1 MSALNFLPFGRT
13 KKQPRKLRRQQP
25 RSLWNKYFL
34 NLEKLEDRITP
45 STEVWHA
52 TLPSTPTDFTG
63 DDAKILSL
71 PQFDTQG
78 GYRVLDRVAIA
89 VTTRLDTTTS
99 GSVTNSGSTTVRYRA
114 IVDGSSLLTDL
125 PNQGDFGLIA
135 TGPGINPLASNV
147 YTNTGFIT
155 VAGGQ
160 TKPVSASASDPEV
173 ENVPAVLDLTPFID
187 PSTGHTV
194 DYTFDGSAVA
204 NVTVSGGGNL
214 VQAVNFNTT
223 GQGSVDIT
231 YTYHFTTDLS
241 ITKDDGSPTAVP
253 GTNDTYTIIV
263 TNNGLGPVDPGAV
276 VSDVLPAG
284 TTFVSATN
292 GAT

>member
-78 GYRVLDRVAIA
+78 GYRVLDQVAIA
-89 VTTRLDTTTS
+89 VNTRLDTTTS

-147 YTNTGFIT
+147 YTNTGF
-155 VAGGQ
+155 VSVPAGQ
-160 TKPVSASASDPEV
+160 TVPISASAFDPETESV
-173 ENVPAVLDLTPFID
+173 TLTSGLASFIG
-187 PSTGHTV
+187 TGTV
-194 DYTFDGSAVA
+194 DYTFDASAVSV
-204 NVTVSGGGNL
+204 VT
-214 VQAVNFNTT
+214 TT
-223 GQGSVDIT
+223 GGANLSTRVA
-231 YTYHFTTDLS
+231 FVTT
-241 ITKDDGSPTAVP
+241 GR
-253 GTNDTYTIIV
+253 G
-263 TNNGLGPVDPGAV
+263 
-276 VSDVLPAG
+276 
-284 TTFVSATN
+284 
-292 GAT
+292 